1 MGIFYD
7 MVEVRNLAPI
17 NIEITF
23 DGQRKSLPPGVSVVP
38 KTVVQHAM
46 NQNPVMGSQDPF
58 NPNISGAKY
67 LIVPV
72 GSKYDREPLTPE
84 EWSAHKGEP
93 CRINTQEMFEEKYGD
108 DPKAKMI
115 TRGKGKKNAAKSLHE
130 KDVQPQRAAL
140 ATFETRE

>member
-17 NIEITF
+17 EIEMIF
-23 DGQRKSLPPGVSVVP
+23 DGQRKRIPLGVSVLP
-38 KTVVQHAM
+38 KQTVQYAM
-46 NQNPVMGSQDPF
+46 NQNPIMGSQDPF

-67 LIVPV
+67 LVVPV
-72 GSKYDREPLTPE
+72 GTKYDREPLTPE
-84 EWSAHKGEP
+84 EWAAHLGEP

-108 DPKAKMI
+108 DPKAKMV
-115 TRGKGKKNAAKSLHE
+115 TRGKGRRNAARTLHE
-130 KDVQPQRAAL
+130 KDVIPQRAAL